1 MTPIFA
7 PYGTAYSFRAP
18 VVKTGSTNFVV
29 QADWG
34 ASGIGPQAGDVKVI
48 KDGASIANITTL
60 PVIYSTSYA
69 WAFSLSAAEMSADE
83 IIVQV
88 VNRTYLT
95 DQMFRIITAPDGAVR
110 SRLAQAGA
118 SSTITLDTGAAAVDS
133 LYNGNIVAII
143 AGTGIGQC
151 RVITGYVG
159 STRVATVDSA
169 WVTTPDATSVFALYP
184 QALIGLT
191 SAQVTAAVPS
201 VSQISTQIFDTETIE
216 TGVTFRN
223 WHKVVGALGPSIRTG
238 IGTTTEVYKAINNS
252 GTTRVTYVFP
262 TASNGNPSS
271 ITYNFA

>member
-18 VVKTGSTNFVV
+18 VVKTGSTNF
-29 QADWG
+29 A
-34 ASGIGPQAGDVKVI
+34 ASTDTPLLWTPAAGDVKI
-48 KDGASIANITTL
+48 IQNGTLLGNITTL
-60 PVIYSTSYA
+60 PTYVGTQYTMN
-69 WAFSLSAAEMSADE
+69 FSLSATEMATDE
-83 IIVQV
+83 VIIQV
-88 VNRTYLT
+88 VNRTYVT

-262 TASNGNPSS
+262 TVSSGNPSS